1 MNLYENETVIITG
14 ASRGIGRAIALNLSS
29 KGFNIVINY
38 RDSAI
43 EAELLAE
50 EIKEN
55 GKEVL
60 VVQADISDFNE
71 AEKLVKESVEKFGRV
86 DYLIN
91 NAGITRDAL
100 VLRMKE
106 CDFDKVIDTN
116 LKGTFNC
123 IKHVSKV
130 MIRQKSGKII
140 NISSVIGIT
149 GNAGQANY
157 AAAKAGVIGMTK
169 SVAKELGSR
178 NITVNAVA
186 PGFIETDMIQ
196 GINED
201 IRKEY
206 LRSIPLNRIGTADE
220 VAEVVAF
227 LLSSSADYITGQ
239 VIRIDGG
246 LYI

>member
-1 MNLYENETVIITG
+1 MYENETVIITG